1 MTLELS
7 TRVMLEHGNMFKGVF
22 SGVGSLIMHKRY
34 HYLVGQVRCMKDNNN
49 MYN

>member
-22 SGVGSLIMHKRY
+22 LVSEVSLCIRDITTW
-34 HYLVGQVRCMKDNNN
+34 LVKYAV
-49 MYN
+49 